1 MRDSVEED
9 FTFRRNEVVRMGIGN
24 TNKKL
29 VKSVSELKEANYSR
43 NPELNDI
50 YQRLANGRKQFAEI
64 FEKNIRAVMQISSLD
79 LMLQHETDKILE
91 ISRSVAKAAEVIF
104 GTNTGSPSDKNNSL
118 EELTNTIIKVSEET
132 DEVYRKIETGQ
143 GELTA
148 IRDLS
153 DQAIEVSQEMG
164 KDMDDLFEVINHM
177 NDVISGIESISR
189 QTNLLALNASIEAAR
204 AGRAGRG
211 FAVVADEIRAL
222 AEETQKLTGSMG
234 DFVEGIKT
242 ASQKSSGS
250 TMNTIDALKSMT
262 DKIGNIWKINDE
274 NQKRVSHVNESV
286 TSLAA
291 VSEELSSTMA
301 EMENQLTNSTDFMRD
316 IGEELTKAAK
326 PVVEIERTL
335 DNVVKQMGKLSS
347 DAFFHLENHEFA
359 SYVHSAITAHQ
370 AWIENLEKMVK
381 ERVIVPLQLDSSKCG
396 FGHFY
401 YSITPDISGVRTIWD
416 GLGEKH
422 KKFHGYGSQVI
433 QALFDEDYAKAN
445 QLCIEAREY
454 SKELISDMEQM
465 ARIAAS

>member
-79 LMLQHETDKILE
+79 LMLQHETDKSLE

-370 AWIENLEKMVK
+370 AWIENLEKMVR

>member
-1 MRDSVEED
+1 
-9 FTFRRNEVVRMGIGN
+9 MGIGN

-242 ASQKSSGS
+242 ASQKSSAS
-250 TMNTIDALKSMT
+250 TMKTIDALKSMT

-370 AWIENLEKMVK
+370 AWIENLEKMVR

>member
-1 MRDSVEED
+1 M
-9 FTFRRNEVVRMGIGN
+9 
-24 TNKKL
+24 
-29 VKSVSELKEANYSR
+29 
-43 NPELNDI
+43 
-50 YQRLANGRKQFAEI
+50 
-64 FEKNIRAVMQISSLD
+64 
-79 LMLQHETDKILE
+79 
-91 ISRSVAKAAEVIF
+91 
-104 GTNTGSPSDKNNSL
+104 
-118 EELTNTIIKVSEET
+118 
-132 DEVYRKIETGQ
+132 
-143 GELTA
+143 
-148 IRDLS
+148 
-153 DQAIEVSQEMG
+153 
-164 KDMDDLFEVINHM
+164 
-177 NDVISGIESISR
+177 
-189 QTNLLALNASIEAAR
+189 
-204 AGRAGRG
+204 
-211 FAVVADEIRAL
+211 
-222 AEETQKLTGSMG
+222 
-234 DFVEGIKT
+234 
-242 ASQKSSGS
+242 
-250 TMNTIDALKSMT
+250 
-262 DKIGNIWKINDE
+262 
-274 NQKRVSHVNESV
+274 NESV

-359 SYVHSAITAHQ
+359 SYVHNAITAHQ

>member
-1 MRDSVEED
+1 
-9 FTFRRNEVVRMGIGN
+9 MGIGN

-250 TMNTIDALKSMT
+250 TMNTIDALQSMT

-370 AWIENLEKMVK
+370 AWIENLEKMVR

>member
-1 MRDSVEED
+1 
-9 FTFRRNEVVRMGIGN
+9 MGIGN

-370 AWIENLEKMVK
+370 AWIENLEKMVR

>member
-370 AWIENLEKMVK
+370 AWIENLEKMVR